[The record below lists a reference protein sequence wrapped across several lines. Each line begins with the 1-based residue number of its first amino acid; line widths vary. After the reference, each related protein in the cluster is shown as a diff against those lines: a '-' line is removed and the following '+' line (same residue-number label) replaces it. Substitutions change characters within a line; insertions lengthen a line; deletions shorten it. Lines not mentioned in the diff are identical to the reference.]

1 MCDETIGRLLGRR
14 LRQRRRLLDLT
25 QRQVAD
31 RCGLTFQLIHKYE
44 AGLVHLS
51 VARLLLL
58 TDALRIPVHEIL
70 EGLQALG
77 DAEDRLAVAPVAPI
91 HYLREVASNDHAISA

>member
-25 QRQVAD
+25 QREVAD

-58 TDALRIPVHEIL
+58 TDVLRIPVHEIL
-70 EGLQALG
+70 EGLQDAAAAADRPAL
-77 DAEDRLAVAPVAPI
+77 API
-91 HYLREVASNDHAISA
+91 GPVRYLREVVANDHAISA